1 MQPLKVIT
9 NEALGSGV
17 LGSSPPPPPA
27 VSTTGYFPLRAS
39 ALSPVTMK
47 HWDKNHQEADYG
59 PVGKWS
65 E

>member
-17 LGSSPPPPPA
+17 LGSSPRPQLCQQQ
-27 VSTTGYFPLRAS
+27 VTFLSAS

-47 HWDKNHQEADYG
+47 HLDKNHQEADYG
-59 PVGKWS
+59 PVGKRS